1 MAINFLNDIDLNQ
14 NEAFHLV
21 LENQANDTA
30 AGTGIDGQLYFD
42 TTNKQVKF
50 YNATT
55 SAWVALGTG
64 SGSGTVTSVAA
75 SIGGSAYSASVT
87 NATSAASITITP
99 QGSSAQYIDG
109 AGDLQTF
116 PSIPQ
121 GDITSVIPSTAV
133 AKLGITIAN
142 QTGPIPEVGIDIVGM
157 SNAVSNPASNDLL
170 LIYDASGTPENK
182 KISVS
187 DLLAAAPQGDIT
199 GLTEGAGI
207 TITNATGPVP
217 TIAVDYLGTDSVIGE
232 AEDGTGVTLVDADDF
247 IFADDSD
254 SSNVKYANLS
264 QLKTYI
270 GAGTYS
276 WTVAGDT
283 GSSTVSD
290 GETVSIRGSAAGL
303 TAGIDVTESSRV
315 VTVALDLS
323 ELTTNSTI
331 DGANDEI
338 VFYDSNAGGNA
349 KITPAD
355 IHLSQWGTAEA
366 NINMG
371 GNNITNLADPTS
383 DQEAATK
390 KYVDDAVIGL
400 IDFKGDFNASTGA
413 ITGGGNLTS
422 GGSRVAIVVGDMY
435 IVTTAGNFYGNTSY
449 PLTVGDSVICKK
461 DAAAGTSDI
470 NDWTIV
476 QGDEGVVDIT
486 NSNGTFVSF
495 GTTNTNARGSVT
507 LGSVD
512 LSASGTASSSTY
524 LRGDNQWASLP
535 ASDNYDYWTIAGD
548 SGSTNVDSQEDITF
562 TGGAGITTALTGS
575 GSSGTMTISQ
585 TSGSTGAW
593 SGNLS
598 GTTSGISNGTPGSG
612 GYTTFTLT
620 TATLFGT
627 ATNSRQV
634 QVEVMQ
640 IADNDPSAGTPA
652 YSTVY
657 PSVARA
663 SASTIEIKFK
673 GTIANDKYYAVLS
686 HAGNN

>member
-435 IVTTAGNFYGNTSY
+435 IVTTAGNFYGNASY

>member
-55 SAWVALGTG
+55 AAWVALGTG
-64 SGSGTVTSVAA
+64 TGSGTVTSVAA
-75 SIGGSAYSASVT
+75 SIGGSAYTATVS
-87 NATSAASITITP
+87 NATTAASITITP
-99 QGSSAQYIDG
+99 QGSSSQYIDG

-142 QTGPIPEVGIDIVGM
+142 QTGPIPEVGIDIVGIN
-157 SNAVSNPASNDLL
+157 NAVTNPANDDLL

-187 DLLAAAPQGDIT
+187 NLLAAAPQGDIT
-199 GLTEGAGI
+199 GLTEGDGI

-217 TIAVDYLGTDSVIGE
+217 TIAVDYLGSDSVIG
-232 AEDGTGVTLVDADDF
+232 AAADGTGVTLVDADDF
-247 IFADDSD
+247 IFADSAD

-290 GETVSIRGSAAGL
+290 GETVSIRGSATGL

-315 VTVALDLS
+315 VTVKLDLS

-331 DGANDEI
+331 DGANDEV

-355 IHLSQWGTAEA
+355 IHLSQWGAAEA
-366 NINMG
+366 AVSMG
-371 GNNITNLADPTS
+371 GNQINNLADPTS
-383 DQEAATK
+383 DQDAATR
-390 KYVDDAVIGL
+390 KYVDDQVIGL
-400 IDFKGDFNASTGA
+400 IDFKGDFNADTGA
-413 ITGGGNLTS
+413 ITGGGNLTD
-422 GGSRVAIVVGDMY
+422 GATRVAISVGDMY
-435 IVTTAGNFYGNTSY
+435 IVTTAGDFYNNTSY
-449 PLTVGDSVICKK
+449 PLTVGDSVICKQ

-512 LSASGTASSSTY
+512 LSASGTPANNNY
-524 LRGDNQWASLP
+524 LRGDNVWATLP
-535 ASDNYDYWTIAGD
+535 ASDNYDYWKILGD
-548 SGSTNVDSQEDITF
+548 TGSTNVDSQEEITF
-562 TGGAGITTALTGS
+562 AGGAGITTALTGS

-598 GTTSGISNGTPGSG
+598 GTTAGISNGTPGSG
-612 GYTTFTLT
+612 GYTTYTLT

-640 IADNDPSAGTPA
+640 IAENDPSAGTPA

-657 PSVARA
+657 PAVSRA
-663 SASTIEIKFK
+663 SATTIEIKFK

>member
-75 SIGGSAYSASVT
+75 SIGGDAYSATVT

-121 GDITSVIPSTAV
+121 GDITSVIPSAAV

-142 QTGPIPEVGIDIVGM
+142 QTGPIPEVGIDINGL
-157 SNAVSNPASNDLL
+157 SNSVSNPASNDLL

-217 TIAVDYLGTDSVIGE
+217 TIAIDYLGTDSVIGE
-232 AEDGTGVTLVDADDF
+232 AADGTGVTLVDADDF
-247 IFADDSD
+247 IFADAND

-283 GSSTVSD
+283 GSSTVGD
-290 GETVSIRGSAAGL
+290 GQTVTINGSGAGL
-303 TAGIDVTESSRV
+303 TAGIDVTESSRT

-338 VFYDSNAGGNA
+338 AFYDSNAGGNA

-355 IHLSQWGTAEA
+355 IHLNQWGAPTGTVS
-366 NINMG
+366 MG
-371 GNNITNLADPTS
+371 SQLISNLLDPVS
-383 DQEAATK
+383 AQDAATRN
-390 KYVDDAVIGL
+390 YVDQAVTGL

-422 GGSRVAIVVGDMY
+422 GGSRVAILVGDMY
-435 IVTTAGNFYGNTSY
+435 IVTTPGDFYGNTSY

-476 QGDEGVVDIT
+476 QGDEGVVDFT

-495 GTTNTNARGSVT
+495 GTQNTNARGAVT
-507 LGSVD
+507 VGTVD
-512 LSASGTASSSTY
+512 LSATGTPANNNY
-524 LRGDNQWASLP
+524 LRGDNTWSTLP
-535 ASDNYDYWTIAGD
+535 TSDNYQYWKIQGD
-548 SGSTNVDSQEDITF
+548 TGSANVDSQDDITF
-562 TGGAGITTALTGS
+562 AGGAGITTALTGS
-575 GSSGTMTISQ
+575 GATGTLTISQ

>member
-75 SIGGSAYSASVT
+75 SISGTAYTATVT
-87 NATSAASITITP
+87 NATSAASIAIAP

-121 GDITSVIPSTAV
+121 GDITSVIPSATV

-142 QTGPIPEVGIDIVGM
+142 QTGPIPEVGIDITGL
-157 SNAVSNPASNDLL
+157 SNSVSNPANNDLL

-182 KISVS
+182 KISVQ

-199 GLTEGAGI
+199 GLTEGDGI

-217 TIAVDYLGTDSVIGE
+217 TIAVDYLGSDSVIG
-232 AEDGTGVTLVDADDF
+232 AAADGTGVTLVDADDF
-247 IFADDSD
+247 IFADSAD

-290 GETVSIRGSAAGL
+290 GQTVSIRGAGSGVN
-303 TAGIDVTESSRV
+303 AGIDVTESGRV
-315 VTVALDLS
+315 VTVKLDLG
-323 ELTTNSTI
+323 ELTVNSTI

-338 VFYDSNAGGNA
+338 VFYDSNASGNA

-355 IHLSQWGTAEA
+355 IHLSQWGAAEA
-366 NINMG
+366 NISMG
-371 GNNITNLADPTS
+371 GYQIDNLQDPTA
-383 DQEAATK
+383 DQDAATK
-390 KYVDDAVIGL
+390 KYVDDQVVGL

-422 GGSRVAIVVGDMY
+422 GGSRVAILVGDMY
-435 IVTTAGNFYGNTSY
+435 IVTTAGDFYGNTSY

-470 NDWTIV
+470 DDWTIV

-495 GTTNTNARGSVT
+495 GTTNTNARGAVT

-512 LSASGTASSSTY
+512 LSASGTASSSTF
-524 LRGDNQWASLP
+524 LRGDNQWSTLP
-535 ASDNYDYWTIAGD
+535 ASDNYDYWTIKGD
-548 SGSTNVDSQEDITF
+548 SNSANVDSQDDITF
-562 TGGAGITTALTGS
+562 AGGAGITTALTGS
-575 GSSGTMTISQ
+575 GATGTLTISQ

-620 TATLFGT
+620 TATLFGA

-640 IADNDPSAGTPA
+640 IADNDPSSGTPA

-663 SASTIEIKFK
+663 SATTIEIKFK

>member
-217 TIAVDYLGTDSVIGE
+217 TIAIDYLGTDSVIGE